1 MQIWQILPVLCNNA
15 KLITENHPPCNADT
29 FQSFLEEKFSLVS
42 EIVNRLTFVCQSLV
56 YISMH
61 YKYIQTFQGRKGGV
75 KTGAMSVKYFH
86 SGILG
91 FMTLIPTENENILVF
106 EKSKWIRK
114 QKLTSNIGFFL
125 EFFSQLILTTG
136 SQNRSP
142 DIIVYYGIWAR
153 VSTKR
158 AVALFSDVIHT
169 S

>member
-1 MQIWQILPVLCNNA
+1 M
-15 KLITENHPPCNADT
+15 D
-29 FQSFLEEKFSLVS
+29 FQKFPWYYPLFSTYS
-42 EIVNRLTFVCQSLV
+42 IVFWT
-56 YISMH
+56 
-61 YKYIQTFQGRKGGV
+61 K
-75 KTGAMSVKYFH
+75 H

-91 FMTLIPTENENILVF
+91 FMTLLPTENENILVF

-158 AVALFSDVIHT
+158 AVALFSDVVHT
-169 S
+169 SWISHLKAESISFQYHLAQKSL

>member
-1 MQIWQILPVLCNNA
+1 M
-15 KLITENHPPCNADT
+15 ITVVMM
-29 FQSFLEEKFSLVS
+29 SFFHKKWLF
-42 EIVNRLTFVCQSLV
+42 
-56 YISMH
+56 
-61 YKYIQTFQGRKGGV
+61 GGS
-75 KTGAMSVKYFH
+75 TNTASIFH

-136 SQNRSP
+136 SKNRSP

-158 AVALFSDVIHT
+158 AVALFSDVVNT

>member
-1 MQIWQILPVLCNNA
+1 MQIIISLPEIIW
-15 KLITENHPPCNADT
+15 KFPDT
-29 FQSFLEEKFSLVS
+29 NIFPLPNTLFL
-42 EIVNRLTFVCQSLV
+42 T
-56 YISMH
+56 
-61 YKYIQTFQGRKGGV
+61 
-75 KTGAMSVKYFH
+75 H

-91 FMTLIPTENENILVF
+91 FITLLPGENANILVF

-125 EFFSQLILTTG
+125 EFFFQLILATG

-158 AVALFSDVIHT
+158 ATALFSDVVHT

>member
-1 MQIWQILPVLCNNA
+1 MYGPSLLC
-15 KLITENHPPCNADT
+15 KI
-29 FQSFLEEKFSLVS
+29 FSS
-42 EIVNRLTFVCQSLV
+42 S
-56 YISMH
+56 
-61 YKYIQTFQGRKGGV
+61 GPG
-75 KTGAMSVKYFH
+75 H

-91 FMTLIPTENENILVF
+91 FMTLIPTENKNILVF

-114 QKLTSNIGFFL
+114 QKFTSNIGFFL
-125 EFFSQLILTTG
+125 QFFSQLILATG

-142 DIIVYYGIWAR
+142 DITVNYGNWAH

>member
-1 MQIWQILPVLCNNA
+1 MVL
-15 KLITENHPPCNADT
+15 
-29 FQSFLEEKFSLVS
+29 LVS
-42 EIVNRLTFVCQSLV
+42 RGMSEGAELNSTSLLTN
-56 YISMH
+56 
-61 YKYIQTFQGRKGGV
+61 
-75 KTGAMSVKYFH
+75 H

-142 DIIVYYGIWAR
+142 DINVYYGIWAR

-158 AVALFSDVIHT
+158 AVALFRCNSI
-169 S
+169 

>member
-1 MQIWQILPVLCNNA
+1 
-15 KLITENHPPCNADT
+15 
-29 FQSFLEEKFSLVS
+29 
-42 EIVNRLTFVCQSLV
+42 
-56 YISMH
+56 
-61 YKYIQTFQGRKGGV
+61 
-75 KTGAMSVKYFH
+75 
-86 SGILG
+86 
-91 FMTLIPTENENILVF
+91 MTLIPTENENILVF

-142 DIIVYYGIWAR
+142 DITVYYGIWAR

-158 AVALFSDVIHT
+158 AVALFSDVAHT

>member
-1 MQIWQILPVLCNNA
+1 
-15 KLITENHPPCNADT
+15 
-29 FQSFLEEKFSLVS
+29 
-42 EIVNRLTFVCQSLV
+42 
-56 YISMH
+56 
-61 YKYIQTFQGRKGGV
+61 
-75 KTGAMSVKYFH
+75 
-86 SGILG
+86 
-91 FMTLIPTENENILVF
+91 MTLIPTENENILVF

-158 AVALFSDVIHT
+158 AVALFSDVVHT
-169 S
+169 SWISHLKAESIGYLNHLTQKSL